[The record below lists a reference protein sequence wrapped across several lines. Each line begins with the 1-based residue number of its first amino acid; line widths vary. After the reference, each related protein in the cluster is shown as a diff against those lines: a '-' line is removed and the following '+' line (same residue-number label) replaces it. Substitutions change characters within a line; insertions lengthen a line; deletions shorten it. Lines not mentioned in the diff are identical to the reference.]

1 MPHHKLFQAVPV
13 ICGLHPPESAY
24 ISFHFYGRS
33 ILCKLHGLSLTDPH
47 RQIGKRKCQNKG
59 PAITASSGLYRHEG
73 AQYARQNSRGEEISH
88 EQRRNDGCQKQ
99 NIVLPA
105 NQLLNLF
112 SRNPVSG

>member
-1 MPHHKLFQAVPV
+1 MMVMEAKIDLEEGE
-13 ICGLHPPESAY
+13 IY
-24 ISFHFYGRS
+24 INDIY
-33 ILCKLHGLSLTDPH
+33 
-47 RQIGKRKCQNKG
+47 
-59 PAITASSGLYRHEG
+59 PAITASSGLYHHEG

-88 EQRRNDGCQKQ
+88 EQRRNDDCQKQ